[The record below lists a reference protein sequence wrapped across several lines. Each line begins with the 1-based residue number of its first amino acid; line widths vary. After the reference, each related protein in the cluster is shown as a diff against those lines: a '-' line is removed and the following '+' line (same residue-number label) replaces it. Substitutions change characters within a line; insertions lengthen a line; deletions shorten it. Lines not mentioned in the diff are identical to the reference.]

1 MRSVI
6 SVSLIIITIFV
17 FYNCKRTND
26 IETQRLS
33 WVTEDPLSIPYRIRY
48 QRYERP
54 NLVRNGSFE
63 SGRTFTIDSG
73 RTAFVIDGW
82 QHVGD
87 NIEWV
92 DIKNDSIY
100 ASDEVYSGSRSVKI
114 IRDKAYETDNQG
126 DRIISD
132 FIRVIPGNYEFSFYT
147 RLQNIMPSR
156 FRLGTRMYDA
166 IDVRLLYYDRN
177 KILLDSKQYFPQP
190 DQHIDISNKTLS
202 FANYLN
208 IPYFEW
214 GKIIGKSY
222 SFPFPDGDIPSNAY
236 YVKVNLGLKGTG
248 TMWVDSVTLCYTR
261 KNFSVNER
269 MSQYTDTSYIMHY
282 NIIPTPKYIRDLES
296 IIYYSSDN
304 RNRALPVIIIPQ
316 DEENITLKAAYL
328 LRKAILRGIRTV
340 DDSAVNAGDILIT
353 TSLSDERLHES
364 KLVFSLGNTTLYN
377 GNHEDIPVQ
386 DIKGE
391 EQGYSIYTNDDLS
404 NVVFLNGN
412 NNTGIYYAALT
423 AIQLF
428 DKKQPV
434 FHNARII
441 DYPDFEGRHY
451 SISEWNSANV
461 TEDIFLITEELVGYK
476 FNGAILDI
484 NHGIGS
490 SSAFRNLQQISSF
503 FGSND
508 LFRTY
513 GMISPDQIFP
523 TLPDIDSTAII
534 QNTKFGYQ
542 WMQDMAEQVLSA
554 GLHGIIF
561 APSFRLPEDSSLCYS
576 YPLIPK
582 TDYGIATNQML
593 ELRGFVLSRYPGS
606 DFLYCPP
613 LFNNE
618 LVVLSNAFGEQ
629 ALNIRDI
636 PVLWSGN
643 SFFGMHTD
651 DADAGW
657 YIKHVSGTAPV
668 FFDNSMTI
676 TTPWGQYGGAN
687 PYYPGKLKLFNIF
700 EPYRNTDIREIF
712 PKLDQSRIFV
722 NQTSRSEID
731 IIRLATAADFF
742 WNMKQYDPDYS
753 LWKVLVMRYGV
764 DAARE
769 LIPYAGNYA
778 EMLEIFVRLNKT
790 EQFARNLK
798 NGQDKLQAMHDQIM
812 NIENIL
818 GGEHKLIKELWSD
831 YQAFRMKLDLYQDQ
845 SLTP

>member
-6 SVSLIIITIFV
+6 SISIIFFTVFV
-17 FYNCKRTND
+17 FHNCKRAND

-33 WVTEDPLSIPYRIRY
+33 WVTEDPLTIPYRIRY

-54 NLVRNGSFE
+54 NLIRNGSFE
-63 SGRTFTIDSG
+63 TGRTYTIDSG

-82 QHVGD
+82 QHVGE

-92 DIKNDSIY
+92 DITNDSTY
-100 ASDEVYSGSRSVKI
+100 SSDEVYSGSRSVKI

-126 DRIISD
+126 EGIISD

-147 RLQNIMPSR
+147 RLQNIMPNR

-166 IDVRLLYYDRN
+166 IEVKLLYYDRN
-177 KILLDSKQYFPQP
+177 KILLDSKQEFPQP
-190 DQHIDISNKTLS
+190 DQYIDISNKTLS
-202 FANYLN
+202 FANYMN
-208 IPYFEW
+208 IPSFEW
-214 GKIIGKSY
+214 GKIIGKSQL
-222 SFPFPDGDIPSNAY
+222 FPFPDGDIPSNAY

-269 MSQYTDTSYIMHY
+269 MNPYTDTSFIMHY

-296 IIYYSSDN
+296 IIYYSSDT
-304 RNRALPVIIIPQ
+304 RNRALPVIMIPQ
-316 DEENITLKAAYL
+316 NAEKTTLKAAYL

-340 DDSAVNAGDILIT
+340 DGSAVNAEDILIT
-353 TSLSDERLHES
+353 ANLSDERLHES
-364 KLVFSLGNTTLYN
+364 RLVFSLGNTTLYE
-377 GNHEDIPVQ
+377 GNQEDMLVQ
-386 DIKGE
+386 DIAGQ
-391 EQGYSIYTNDDLS
+391 EQGYFIYTNDDLS
-404 NVVFLNGN
+404 NIIFLNGN
-412 NNTGIYYAALT
+412 SSTGIYYAALT
-423 AIQLF
+423 AAQLF

-434 FHNARII
+434 FHNARIT
-441 DYPDFEGRHY
+441 DYPDFERRHY
-451 SISEWNSANV
+451 SISDWNSAYV
-461 TEDIFLITEELVGYK
+461 IESISLAAEELIGYK
-476 FNGAILDI
+476 FNGAVLNMNYGD
-484 NHGIGS
+484 NS

-503 FGSND
+503 YGSND
-508 LFRTY
+508 LFRIY
-513 GMISPDQIFP
+513 GMISPDPLFP
-523 TLPDIDSTAII
+523 ALPDMDSTAVL
-534 QNTKFGYQ
+534 QDTKFGYQ
-542 WMQDMAEQVLSA
+542 WMQTLADQALSA
-554 GLHGIIF
+554 GLQGIIF
-561 APSFRLPEDSSLCYS
+561 APSFRMPDDSSLCYS

-582 TDYGIATNQML
+582 ADDDLAMNQIL
-593 ELRGFVLSRYPGS
+593 EMKRFVLGRYP
-606 DFLYCPP
+606 DRAFLYCPP

-618 LVVLSNAFGEQ
+618 LAVLSNAFGEQ

-651 DADAGW
+651 DVDAKW
-657 YIKHVSGTAPV
+657 FIKHISGKAPV
-668 FFDNSMTI
+668 LFDNSMTI
-676 TTPWGQYGGAN
+676 STPWGQYGGAY

-700 EPYRNTDIREIF
+700 EPYRNTDMREIF
-712 PKLDQSRIFV
+712 PKLDQSHIFV
-722 NQTSRSEID
+722 NQTSSSEID

-778 EMLEIFVRLNKT
+778 EMLEIYVRLDKT
-790 EQFARNLK
+790 EQVARNLK
-798 NGQDKLQAMHDQIM
+798 NGQDKLQTMHDQIM
-812 NIENIL
+812 SIENIL
-818 GGEHKLIKELWSD
+818 GGEHKLIKELWTD
-831 YQAFRMKLDLYQDQ
+831 YQTFKMKFDLYQDQ

>member
-6 SVSLIIITIFV
+6 SISLVFIMVFV
-17 FYNCKRTND
+17 FYSCKRQND

-33 WVTEDPLSIPYRIRY
+33 WITDDPLTIPYRIRY

-54 NLVRNGSFE
+54 NLLRNGSFE
-63 SGRTFTIDSG
+63 SGRTYTIDSG

-92 DIKNDSIY
+92 DIKNDSTY
-100 ASDEVYSGSRSVKI
+100 SSDEVYSGNRSVKI
-114 IRDKAYETDNQG
+114 KKDKAYETDNEG
-126 DRIISD
+126 ERIVSD

-156 FRLGTRMYDA
+156 FRLGTRMYDG
-166 IDVRLLYYDRN
+166 IEVKMLYYDRN

-190 DQHIDISNKTLS
+190 DQYIDISNKTLS

-208 IPYFEW
+208 IPSFEW

-222 SFPFPDGDIPSNAY
+222 SFPFPDGDIPSKAY
-236 YVKVNLGLKGTG
+236 YVKVYLGLKGTG
-248 TMWVDSVTLCYTR
+248 TMWIDSVTLRYTR
-261 KNFSVNER
+261 KNFSVSEQ
-269 MSQYTDTSYIMHY
+269 MDQYTDTSFIMHH
-282 NIIPTPKYIRDLES
+282 NIIPTPKDIRDLES
-296 IIYYSSDN
+296 IIYYSSETG
-304 RNRALPVIIIPQ
+304 NRALPVIIIPQ
-316 DEENITLKAAYL
+316 DAGNTTMKAAYL
-328 LRKAILRGIRTV
+328 LRKAILRGIRTA

-353 TSLSDERLHES
+353 ASLSDARLNQSE
-364 KLVFSLGNTTLYN
+364 LVFSLGNTTLYN
-377 GNHEDIPVQ
+377 SNQEDMPVQ
-386 DIKGE
+386 DIEGK
-391 EQGYSIYTNDDLS
+391 EQGYFIYANGELS
-404 NVVFLNGN
+404 NIVFLNGN

-441 DYPDFEGRHY
+441 DYPDFKRRYY
-451 SISEWNSANV
+451 SISGWNSADV
-461 TEDIFLITEELVGYK
+461 TEHILPVTEELVGYK
-476 FNGAILDI
+476 YNGAIL
-484 NHGIGS
+484 NMNQGNGS
-490 SSAFRNLQQISSF
+490 STAFRNLQQISSIY
-503 FGSND
+503 GSND
-508 LFRTY
+508 LFRIY
-513 GMISPDQIFP
+513 GMISPDRIFP
-523 TLPDIDSTAII
+523 AAPDVDSPAIL
-534 QNTKFGYQ
+534 QNNKFGYQ
-542 WMQDMAEQVLSA
+542 GMQNMADQALSA

-561 APSFRLPEDSSLCYS
+561 APSFRLPDDSSLCYS
-576 YPLIPK
+576 YPLTTK
-582 TDYGIATNQML
+582 TNYGLAMNQML
-593 ELRGFVLSRYPGS
+593 DMRRFVLSRYPGRV
-606 DFLYCPP
+606 FLYCSP

-629 ALNIRDI
+629 ALNFRNI

-651 DADAGW
+651 HADARW
-657 YIKHVSGTAPV
+657 FTKHVSGTAPA
-668 FFDNSMTI
+668 FFDNSMTMS
-676 TTPWGQYGGAN
+676 TSWGQYGGAY
-687 PYYPGKLKLFNIF
+687 PHSPGKLKLFNIF
-700 EPYRNTDIREIF
+700 EPYQNTDIREIF
-712 PKLDQSRIFV
+712 PELDQSHIFV
-722 NQTSRSEID
+722 NQSSCSEID

-753 LWKVLVMRYGV
+753 LWKVLVMRYGI

-778 EMLEIFVRLNKT
+778 DMLEIFARLDKT
-790 EQFARNLK
+790 EQVARNLK
-798 NGQDKLQAMHDQIM
+798 NGQDKLQAMHDQIV

-818 GGEHKLIKELWSD
+818 GGEHKLIIELWSD
-831 YQAFRMKLDLYQDQ
+831 YQAFNIKFDLYKEQ